1 MSTIS
6 NIITGYGCLSQLDEG
21 TQYEFDTRGC
31 ECCNELA
38 GKTLGNDVANF
49 DHWVN
54 VTEKTEATEWRLCH
68 ECAYGFTYGHDE
80 RSDDYDFDKY
90 Y

>member
-1 MSTIS
+1 MSAIS
-6 NIITGYGCLSQLDEG
+6 DIITGRGCLSQPDESIE
-21 TQYEFDTRGC
+21 YEFDTRGC

-49 DHWVN
+49 DHWLN
-54 VTEKTEATEWRLCH
+54 ITVTTEPTEWRLCS
-68 ECAYGFTYGHDE
+68 ECSYAFTYGRDE
-80 RSDDYDFDKY
+80 PNDGYDYDKY